1 MKRLL
6 AVLLIL
12 AMMLSAFAGCG
23 TGDKTTAPDT
33 TSGDTTIGD
42 TTIGDT
48 TIGDTT
54 DPDTTEPDTTV
65 PETTEPEETAPG
77 VDELKYIMDQ
87 EMVDGFYDLLE
98 ACEQI
103 FTDGTDLERID
114 EVSEQLDEYYY
125 EMSDQSSIA
134 YLFYCT
140 NVKDETLSKNYLDST
155 DIMTEAYDAY
165 MEMVRRVYL
174 SETPA
179 KDHIF
184 ADWTEQDIQELINYT
199 GEVAD
204 LEARNAEIT
213 VEYRAL
219 SEEEFDEGMAELYNE
234 LVKNNNRIAQ
244 IYGYDNYYEY
254 AYEQIYDRDY
264 EHDSI
269 VTMRGYVADY
279 LILGA
284 SNALYEFNN
293 QMSGLSAS
301 QQMELIGIMYNSY
314 KTLKKDYVAKYL
326 KSIPESSAKA
336 MSFMFDQNRAI
347 FTKAGNAEQ
356 GAFTTDIAGRPYC
369 YFGPGYDGVTTVIHE
384 LGHFYAAEFTDLNSQ
399 PLDLAE
405 THSQSNEW
413 LFIKFLD
420 DEMNK
425 DVYKVLVEYK
435 LYEAIAMIAVC
446 TMVDQFEE
454 LVYTHP
460 KAGNLTL
467 EELNGLMSQV
477 MEEYGG
483 ENFISNNISDMQ
495 YYWKMVVIE
504 QPVYYISYAV
514 SSIAALNI
522 YTMSLE
528 DEDAAWD
535 AYIKLVE
542 QMDTDQGFLWN
553 IEQAG
558 LAGPFDEDVYQDLVE
573 RYE

>member
-1 MKRLL
+1 
-6 AVLLIL
+6 
-12 AMMLSAFAGCG
+12 
-23 TGDKTTAPDT
+23 
-33 TSGDTTIGD
+33 
-42 TTIGDT
+42 
-48 TIGDTT
+48 
-54 DPDTTEPDTTV
+54 
-65 PETTEPEETAPG
+65 
-77 VDELKYIMDQ
+77 
-87 EMVDGFYDLLE
+87 
-98 ACEQI
+98 
-103 FTDGTDLERID
+103 
-114 EVSEQLDEYYY
+114 
-125 EMSDQSSIA
+125 
-134 YLFYCT
+134 
-140 NVKDETLSKNYLDST
+140 
-155 DIMTEAYDAY
+155 MTEAYDAY

-184 ADWTEQDIQELINYT
+184 ADWTEQEIQELINYT

-219 SEEEFDEGMAELYNE
+219 DEEEFDQGMAELYNE
-234 LVKNNNRIAQ
+234 LVRNNNRIAQ

-254 AYEQIYDRDY
+254 AYEHVYDRDY

-269 VTMRGYVADY
+269 VTMRGYVAQY
-279 LILGA
+279 LIPGI
-284 SNALYEFNN
+284 SSALYEFNN
-293 QMSGLSAS
+293 KMSGLGTA
-301 QQMELIGIMYNSY
+301 QQMELVGLLYNSY
-314 KTLKKDYVAKYL
+314 TTLKKDFVGKYL
-326 KSIPESSAKA
+326 NSIPESASNT
-336 MSFMFDQNRAI
+336 MSFLFDQKRGI
-347 FTKAGNAEQ
+347 FTKATNAEQ

-369 YFGPGYDGVTTVIHE
+369 YFGPGYDNATTVIHE
-384 LGHFYAAEFTDLNSQ
+384 LGHFYAAEFTDLNAQ

-420 DEMNK
+420 GEMNK
-425 DVYKVLVEYK
+425 DVYAVLVEYK

-460 KAGNLTL
+460 QAGNLTL
-467 EELNGLMSQV
+467 EQLNGLMSQV

-483 ENFISNNISDMQ
+483 EKFISNNISDMQ
-495 YYWKMVVIE
+495 NYWKMVVVE

-522 YTMSLE
+522 FTMSLE

-535 AYIKLVE
+535 AYIKLAE
-542 QMDTDQGFLWN
+542 QMDIDQGFLWN

-558 LAGPFDEDVYQDLVE
+558 LAGPFDENVYQDLVE